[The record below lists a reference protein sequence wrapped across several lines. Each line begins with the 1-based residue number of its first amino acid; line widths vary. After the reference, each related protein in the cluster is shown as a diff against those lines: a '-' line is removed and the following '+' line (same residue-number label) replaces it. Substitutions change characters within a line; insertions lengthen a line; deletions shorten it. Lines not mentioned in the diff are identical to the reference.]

1 MYSCFIATFHSPLG
15 FVWSPSKYFH
25 WAELSPVTKM
35 FSWRTYSLV
44 VMSSSVSQSFTL
56 NNYSDL
62 LKEIPGYRDIMEN
75 NDSNLIRK
83 KSVKELLEMTH
94 SPHFSHYTSDFQQS
108 LNDPNFEAFVDY
120 SDYIDV
126 FGRHNEDPYYEGV
139 KVFQDVEHPSRDSGD
154 SVEER
159 LENMLGRDFFQ
170 EHRYIL
176 FIVFSLILV
185 VLVLSCCVVCTRWI
199 WQSLSSSNKTRSS
212 SLINAPIY
220 QPITIPI
227 AYSQPPVMFNDLEAS
242 FPDESFLG
250 NKKIYPGYL

>member
-1 MYSCFIATFHSPLG
+1 MVC
-15 FVWSPSKYFH
+15 
-25 WAELSPVTKM
+25 
-35 FSWRTYSLV
+35 WRTYCYCLV
-44 VMSSSVSQSFTL
+44 LMFSSVSQSFTL

-62 LKEIPGYRDIMEN
+62 LKEIPGYRDILEN
-75 NDSNLIRK
+75 NDSNIIK
-83 KSVKELLEMTH
+83 KKTVKELLDMTH
-94 SPHFSHYTSDFQQS
+94 NPHFSHYTSDFDQS
-108 LNDPNFEAFVDY
+108 LNDQNFEAFVDY

-139 KVFQDVEHPSRDSGD
+139 KVFQDIQHPSRDIESGD

-170 EHRYIL
+170 QHRYIL
-176 FIVFSLILV
+176 FIVFSLILL
-185 VLVLSCCVVCTRWI
+185 VLILSCCAVCTRWLFR
-199 WQSLSSSNKTRSS
+199 SLTGGSRTKPSS

-242 FPDESFLG
+242 FPDESFLE

>member
-1 MYSCFIATFHSPLG
+1 MVC
-15 FVWSPSKYFH
+15 
-25 WAELSPVTKM
+25 
-35 FSWRTYSLV
+35 WRTYCLV
-44 VMSSSVSQSFTL
+44 LMSSSLSQSFTL

-62 LKEIPGYRDIMEN
+62 LKEIPGYRDILEN
-75 NDSNLIRK
+75 NDSNIIK
-83 KSVKELLEMTH
+83 KKTVKELLDMTH
-94 SPHFSHYTSDFQQS
+94 SPHFSHYTSDFDQS
-108 LNDPNFEAFVDY
+108 LNDQNFEAFVDY

-139 KVFQDVEHPSRDSGD
+139 KVFQDIQHPSGDIESGD

-176 FIVFSLILV
+176 FIVFSLISLV
-185 VLVLSCCVVCTRWI
+185 LILSCCAVCTRWLCR
-199 WQSLSSSNKTRSS
+199 SLTGGTGNKASS

-242 FPDESFLG
+242 FPDESFLE

>member
-1 MYSCFIATFHSPLG
+1 MVG
-15 FVWSPSKYFH
+15 WK
-25 WAELSPVTKM
+25 
-35 FSWRTYSLV
+35 TYSLV
-44 VMSSSVSQSFTL
+44 VMSSSLSHSFTL

-62 LKEIPGYRDIMEN
+62 LKEIPGWRDILEN
-75 NDSNLIRK
+75 NDSNIIRK
-83 KSVKELLEMTH
+83 KTVKELLDMTH
-94 SPHFSHYTSDFQQS
+94 SPQFSPYTSDFDQS
-108 LNDPNFEAFVDY
+108 LDSQNFEAFVDY
-120 SDYIDV
+120 SDYMDV

-139 KVFQDVEHPSRDSGD
+139 KVFQDLQHPIGDAGD

-159 LENMLGRDFFQ
+159 LESMLGRDFFQ

-176 FIVFSLILV
+176 FIVFSLILL
-185 VLVLSCCVVCTRWI
+185 VLVLSCCAVCSRWI
-199 WQSLSSSNKTRSS
+199 CKSLSSRDKGSS

>member
-1 MYSCFIATFHSPLG
+1 MVA
-15 FVWSPSKYFH
+15 
-25 WAELSPVTKM
+25 
-35 FSWRTYSLV
+35 WRTYCLV
-44 VMSSSVSQSFTL
+44 VVSSSVSQSFTL

-62 LKEIPGYRDIMEN
+62 LKEIPGYRDILEN

-83 KSVKELLEMTH
+83 KTVQELLDMTQLTH
-94 SPHFSHYTSDFQQS
+94 SPQFSHYTSDFDQS
-108 LNDPNFEAFVDY
+108 LNNQNFEAFVDY

-139 KVFQDVEHPSRDSGD
+139 KVFQDVQHPSRVSATASGD
-154 SVEER
+154 GVEER

-176 FIVFSLILV
+176 FIVFSLILL
-185 VLVLSCCVVCTRWI
+185 VLVLSCCAVCTRWI
-199 WQSLSSSNKTRSS
+199 CKSLSSRNKASS
-212 SLINAPIY
+212 SVINAPIY

>member
-1 MYSCFIATFHSPLG
+1 MGVI
-15 FVWSPSKYFH
+15 
-25 WAELSPVTKM
+25 KM
-35 FSWRTYSLV
+35 VSWRPYSLV
-44 VMSSSVSQSFTL
+44 LLSSSVSHSFTL

-83 KSVKELLEMTH
+83 KTVKELLEMTH
-94 SPHFSHYTSDFQQS
+94 SPHFSHYTSDFDQP
-108 LNDPNFEAFVDY
+108 LNDQNFEAFVDY

-139 KVFQDVEHPSRDSGD
+139 KVFQDVQHPIRDSGAGGD

-176 FIVFSLILV
+176 FIVFSLILL
-185 VLVLSCCVVCTRWI
+185 VLVLSCCAVCTRWI
-199 WQSLSSSNKTRSS
+199 CQSLSSRNKTSS

-250 NKKIYPGYL
+250 NKKIYPGY